1 MSNLDKELD
10 KILSRLNEVCTI
22 AAIHGN
28 PYRGGDLKPLIK
40 QTVLKELKKNKPKEK
55 PFTTVV
61 SEVNNYNQA
70 LSDFEAVLDTVLG
83 GKE

>member
-1 MSNLDKELD
+1 MSNLDKELEKVLLENVPISYD
-10 KILSRLNEVCTI
+10 HTKSAREFI
-22 AAIHGN
+22 ADAT
-28 PYRGGDLKPLIK
+28 PLIK